1 MLFQGEAKAQQTYQ
15 VEWQAGK
22 QAAGMYLLQLQTP
35 TGQNAQK
42 LLLSK

>member
-1 MLFQGEAKAQQTYQ
+1 LFQGEAKANQEYK

-22 QAAGMYLLQLQTP
+22 QEAGMYMLQLQTP
-35 TGQNAQK
+35 TGQQTQK